1 MLFILLINNM
11 LFSFSVAQPLIE
23 TTADTTYKT
32 PLDSM
37 NFGNFTSKI
46 DSVLQDSSQNVAKP
60 VKRISPNAVTNTV
73 TYKSLDSAQFD
84 IQNRV
89 AYLYYDGE
97 VHYES
102 MELTANFIS
111 MGFSNN
117 ELYASGIATE
127 QGHIEGSPA
136 FKQDGTTY
144 RAQEIRYNFQTKKGK
159 ITKVITSEGEGYVHG
174 RVVKKIDDS
183 TLYIQK
189 GKYTTCDLDEP
200 HFEIA
205 FTKGKFIKDDK
216 IVTGPA
222 YLSFVG
228 VPTPLAIPFGYFPM
242 EKGRRSGI
250 VMPTFNETAAFG
262 FAFQDFGYYFGINDN
277 IDLLLGGD
285 IYTRGSWAAKAKSN
299 YIWRYVC
306 NGTIDLEY
314 AQNYSGERLTPSRK
328 RTDGYKVYWRHNQDP
343 KFHPTT
349 RFNAFIN
356 VVSSSYSIYSNSSI
370 SDYLSNQYSSSLNF
384 STSVNGIFFIDA
396 AGTYSQNTATHSV
409 DLSLPDLNMSVA
421 QFYPFRKKKKAG
433 ALKWYD
439 NISMKWTMAA
449 SAKVNTVDSL
459 FGKPKTW
466 EELNAGMMH
475 TIPIT
480 IPIKIAKAINWNT
493 SLTFTEKW
501 YLQGYERLL
510 YDTLNQVG
518 MAVQVREDVFK
529 RRFGALHD
537 IMLNSSLTTRVYFT
551 YQPLKGAL
559 TAVRHVMTPT
569 LNFNFRPNLNKLAKA
584 EYFNTIK
591 GVYEYY
597 TYSYYER
604 GMYGTFGQNM
614 EAKLNLS
621 LSNNLEIK
629 VKSKRDTITG
639 TRKIVLIENL
649 TLNAGY
655 DFAADSLNWQMFTI
669 SGRTTL
675 FKQLYVTFAIGF
687 DPYCIGPEGRRIH
700 TTELKA
706 NKRLLRFANSS
717 VNLGLN
723 WTIDQS
729 LFGKKKKKTEESQP
743 EEVPQDQ
750 STAFSQNALGM
761 PNRRP
766 DFTTPWSI
774 TLNYS
779 FAYNVADNLGYYFD
793 RFQYPDKYNDNIIQT
808 LNVSA
813 DFSITKKWKI
823 GVTTGYDFTQKDMSF
838 TSIDI
843 YRDLHC
849 WEMRFNWIPFGYRK
863 GWSFTINVK
872 ASVLQDLKYNM
883 KRDFR
888 DNVMY

>member
-1 MLFILLINNM
+1 MLFHIAT
-11 LFSFSVAQPLIE
+11 AQPIIKTE
-23 TTADTTYKT
+23 ADTTCIS
-32 PLDSM
+32 PLDSL
-37 NFGNFTSKI
+37 NHEKTILKI
-46 DSVLQDSSQNVAKP
+46 DSISQDSSRNFTNPAK
-60 VKRISPNAVTNTV
+60 KLSKNAITNTV

-89 AYLYYDGE
+89 AYLYHEGE
-97 VHYES
+97 VHYET
-102 MELTANFIS
+102 MELTADFIS
-111 MGFSNN
+111 MGFSDN

-127 QGHIEGSPA
+127 QGNINGSPA
-136 FKQDGTTY
+136 FSQDGTSY
-144 RAQEIRYNFQTKKGK
+144 RAQEIRYNFHTKKGK
-159 ITKVITSEGEGYVHG
+159 IAKVITSEGEGYVHG
-174 RVVKKIDDS
+174 KVVKKIDDS

-189 GKYTTCDLDEP
+189 GKYTTCDLDDP
-200 HFEIA
+200 HFEIS
-205 FTKGKFIKDDK
+205 FNKGKFIKDDK

-228 VPTPLAIPFGYFPM
+228 VPTVLAIPFGYFPM
-242 EKGRRSGI
+242 EKGRQSGI
-250 VMPTFNETAAFG
+250 IMPTFGESAIYG
-262 FAFQDFGYYFGINDN
+262 FYFQNFGYYFGINDN

-285 IYTRGSWAAKAKSN
+285 IYTRGSWAAKVKSN

-306 NGTIDLEY
+306 SGAVELEY

-328 RTDGYKVYWRHNQDP
+328 RTDGYKIYWKHSQDP

-356 VVSSSYSIYSNSSI
+356 VVSSSYSLYNNTSI
-370 SDYLSNQYSSSLNF
+370 NDYLSNQYSSSVNF

-396 AGTYSQNTATHSV
+396 AITYSQNTSTHTV
-409 DLSLPDLNMSVA
+409 ALSLPDLNLSVA
-421 QFYPFRKKKKAG
+421 QFYPFRKKKKIG

-439 NISMKWTMAA
+439 NISMKWTMSSA
-449 SAKVNTVDSL
+449 AKVNTLDTL
-459 FGKPKTW
+459 FSKPKTW
-466 EELNAGMMH
+466 KEMNVGMMH

-493 SLTFTEKW
+493 TLTLTEKW
-501 YLQGYERLL
+501 YLQGYERQFHDSLTSTNNL
-510 YDTLNQVG
+510 VG
-518 MAVQVREDVFK
+518 YITEDFK
-529 RRFGALHD
+529 RKFGALHD
-537 IMLNSSLTTRVYFT
+537 LSLSSSITTRVYFT
-551 YQPLKGAL
+551 YQSRETPTAL
-559 TAVRHVMTPT
+559 RHVMTPT
-569 LNFNFRPNLNKLAKA
+569 LNFTFRPNLNNRAYSS
-584 EYFNTIK
+584 YFNTVI
-591 GVYEYY
+591 GRYE
-597 TYSYYER
+597 TYSYYDNSI
-604 GMYGTFGQNM
+604 YGTFGRNM
-614 EAKLNLS
+614 QALTSFS
-621 LSNNLEIK
+621 LTNNLEIK

-649 TLNAGY
+649 TLNASY

-687 DPYCIGPEGRRIH
+687 DPYCIGTDGRRIH
-700 TTELKA
+700 VTELKQ
-706 NKRLLRFANSS
+706 NKRLLRFSNSNVS
-717 VNLGLN
+717 LGLN

-729 LFGKKKKKTEESQP
+729 LFGKKKKKKEEPST

-750 STAFSQNALGM
+750 STIFSQNTLGM

-766 DFTTPWSI
+766 DFSSPWSV
-774 TLNYS
+774 TLNYTFS
-779 FAYNVADNLGYYFD
+779 YNIADNLNYYRD
-793 RFQYPDKYNDNIIQT
+793 HFQYPDQYSENIIQT

-823 GVTTGYDFTQKDMSF
+823 GITTGYDFTQKDISF

-888 DNVMY
+888 DNVLY